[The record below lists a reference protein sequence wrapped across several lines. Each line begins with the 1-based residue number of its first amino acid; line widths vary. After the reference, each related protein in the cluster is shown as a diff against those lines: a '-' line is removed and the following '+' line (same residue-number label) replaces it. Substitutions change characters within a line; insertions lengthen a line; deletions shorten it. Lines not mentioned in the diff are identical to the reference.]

1 MKRFLLAA
9 LIASFL
15 LSAHAQTE
23 DVKLMDPKAH
33 PKFEV
38 ATIKLAD
45 PDAKSS
51 GFSTEGKYVHV
62 RNMPMSTII
71 SVAFNVHKSQVVN
84 IPDWADQRF
93 DIRGFPDNSGAPS
106 WTQYQEM
113 LRSLLEER
121 LGFRF
126 HKDTRDMVR
135 VTMQVGRGG
144 IKFKPTTYT
153 GIDLPDQTGN
163 GTAGTQEWRIT
174 NSTMGDF
181 AGLLRG
187 FLNHPVMDQTGLTG
201 KYDFTL
207 KWAREDAQP
216 NADTKGLPGLIT
228 ALQEQLGLKVES
240 SRGPTDVIVIDHI
253 EKPSDN

>member
-1 MKRFLLAA
+1 MKRFLV
-9 LIASFL
+9 ASFL
-15 LSAHAQTE
+15 ACSLLTAHAQTE
-23 DVKLMDPKAH
+23 DVKLMDPAAH

-38 ATIKLAD
+38 ATIKPAPL
-45 PDAKSS
+45 DANSS

-62 RNMPMSTII
+62 RNMPI
-71 SVAFNVHKSQVVN
+71 SEVIAVAFNVHKSQVVN

-93 DIRGFPDNSGAPS
+93 DIRGYADVPGAPN
-106 WTQYQEM
+106 WPQYQEM
-113 LRSLLEER
+113 LHSLLEER
-121 LGFRF
+121 FGLRM
-126 HKDTRDMVR
+126 HKDTRDLVH

-144 IKFKPTTYT
+144 IKFKPTSNK

-163 GTAGTQEWRIT
+163 VNAGTQDWRIT
-174 NSTMGDF
+174 NNTMTEF
-181 AGLLRG
+181 AGFLRN
-187 FLNHPVMDQTGLTG
+187 FLNHPVIDQTGLTG

-207 KWAREDAQP
+207 KWARDDAQP

-240 SRGPTDVIVIDHI
+240 SKGPTDVFVIDHI